1 MHPQRY
7 QGVFPVVPTTFRED
21 GSLDLASQ
29 KRCLDFMIDAD
40 GTLLEQR
47 RGEHAPHSTDAGAS
61 ALTSVGSTLYWTSA
75 GLPHRS

>member
-1 MHPQRY
+1 MCIQKLLTILPSIPPRPPEILPN
-7 QGVFPVVPTTFRED
+7 GT
-21 GSLDLASQ
+21 LAW
-29 KRCLDFMIDAD
+29 IGAD

-47 RGEHAPHSTDAGAS
+47 RTDHAPHSTDAGAS